1 MLAQTT
7 CMCAMMACVR
17 QLSFAGF
24 EGPQLVF
31 FRAAAGLFVLLPWLC
46 ITVSREPKI
55 LVPSEWRFILLRGF
69 VALCGVTGWFI
80 ALTGLS
86 ISDVVAVQFT
96 HPLFVV
102 IGAALL
108 LREPV
113 GTPRWCAVL
122 VGFIGALIIIRPGDS
137 TFNPLIL
144 AVLISALSN
153 ATVQLLTKKF
163 ATRVSGSVMI
173 LYMNGVM
180 AFGALMVCWP
190 DWVWPNLS
198 HLTWILAIGATGT
211 LAHVFLA
218 RGMRVADASMLG
230 PVDFL
235 RLPIASIFG
244 WLLFNEYSDF
254 WTWVGASIIFVAV
267 LIITQREV
275 RNGM

>member
-31 FRAAAGLFVLLPWLC
+31 FRASAGLLVLLPWF
-46 ITVSREPKI
+46 IFTVTHEPKI
-55 LVPSEWRFILLRGF
+55 LVPPEWRFILLRGF

-102 IGAALL
+102 IGAAWF

-113 GTPRWCAVL
+113 GFPRWCAVIF
-122 VGFIGALIIIRPGDS
+122 GFIGALIIIRPGFS
-137 TFNPLIL
+137 AFNLLIF

-153 ATVQLLTKKF
+153 ATSSTT
-163 ATRVSGSVMI
+163 AACS
-173 LYMNGVM
+173 
-180 AFGALMVCWP
+180 
-190 DWVWPNLS
+190 
-198 HLTWILAIGATGT
+198 
-211 LAHVFLA
+211 
-218 RGMRVADASMLG
+218 
-230 PVDFL
+230 
-235 RLPIASIFG
+235 
-244 WLLFNEYSDF
+244 
-254 WTWVGASIIFVAV
+254 
-267 LIITQREV
+267 
-275 RNGM
+275 